1 MQITETERET
11 QREREIWVKATELR
25 SEALGDFERGMDEK
39 LQNEMAHTQ

>member
-1 MQITETERET
+1 
-11 QREREIWVKATELR
+11 LR